1 MSIFSE
7 DLQKLTRSA
16 GKISRATIKE
26 NDFTDLQKLRD
37 KIQDQ
42 YTIGY
47 INQKE
52 YRILQNTAAYLIDEA
67 RETLRVNAELKR
79 ISRQINQAR
88 RAEAKAQRPSKGGAA
103 ENV

>member
-7 DLQKLTRSA
+7 NLQKLTRAA

-26 NDFTDLQKLRD
+26 NDFVDLQKLRD

-42 YTIGY
+42 YATGR
-47 INQKE
+47 INAKE
-52 YRILQNTAAYLIDEA
+52 KQILRNTAEYLIDEA
-67 RETLRVNAELKR
+67 RETLRVNAEIKR
-79 ISRQINQAR
+79 IGQEISKAR
-88 RAEAKAQRPSKGGAA
+88 RKEKGGPA